1 MFVLVILNNLIS
13 SRFLIIPVVGYPLQ
27 NGGRAPASKSRFP
40 QMVASS
46 LGFGQKHDATVD
58 IPLDS
63 MNVRASVAFFYYVI
77 FKDLIFFIF
86 LFFESIQRF
95 NFCAFLPYVAGA
107 KEKTARAF

>member
-13 SRFLIIPVVGYPLQ
+13 SRFLIIPIVGYPLQ

-63 MNVRASVAFFYYVI
+63 MNVRASVTFFYYVI
-77 FKDLIFFIF
+77 FKDLIF
-86 LFFESIQRF
+86 LFFY
-95 NFCAFLPYVAGA
+95 FLNQFKDLIFVHSYLM
-107 KEKTARAF
+107 

>member
-1 MFVLVILNNLIS
+1 MLVILNNLTS
-13 SRFLIIPVVGYPLQ
+13 SRFFIIPLVGYPLQ

-63 MNVRASVAFFYYVI
+63 MNVRASVAFFNSLI
-77 FKDLIFFIF
+77 LKDLIFVYSS
-86 LFFESIQRF
+86 LM
-95 NFCAFLPYVAGA
+95 
-107 KEKTARAF
+107 